1 MGGWWWGGTAVL
13 GNESLMNM
21 SEENSWSGNGRGEI
35 GKGGKPELS
44 MEERVARWRR
54 GSRHSEGRRCGV
66 RERRGWGEG
75 WGAGREAKGV
85 GVREMGEILS
95 RRRWVAPE
103 HARDMEWCRMKE
115 GK

>member
-1 MGGWWWGGTAVL
+1 MSGWWWGGTIVL

-54 GSRHSEGRRCGV
+54 ENRDNESLDCEV
-66 RERRGWGEG
+66 RERLLWVER
-75 WGAGREAKGV
+75 WGAAREAKGM

>member
-1 MGGWWWGGTAVL
+1 L
-13 GNESLMNM
+13 GNESLTNM
-21 SEENSWSGNGRGEI
+21 SAENLRGGRMGSSG
-35 GKGGKPELS
+35 PQLS
-44 MEERVARWRR
+44 MEERVAQWRR
-54 GSRHSEGRRCGV
+54 VNRDNESLDCEI
-66 RERRGWGEG
+66 RERLLWVERWKD
-75 WGAGREAKGV
+75 GREAKGM

>member
-1 MGGWWWGGTAVL
+1 MGG
-13 GNESLMNM
+13 
-21 SEENSWSGNGRGEI
+21 SG
-35 GKGGKPELS
+35 PQLS
-44 MEERVARWRR
+44 MEERVAQWRRVNRDNESLDCEIRERLLWVERWRD
-54 GSRHSEGRRCGV
+54 
-66 RERRGWGEG
+66 
-75 WGAGREAKGV
+75 GREAKGM